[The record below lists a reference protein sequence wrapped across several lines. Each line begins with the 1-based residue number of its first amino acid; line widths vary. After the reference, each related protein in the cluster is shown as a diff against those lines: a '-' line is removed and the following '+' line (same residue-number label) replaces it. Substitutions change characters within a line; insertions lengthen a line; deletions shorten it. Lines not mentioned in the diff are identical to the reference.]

1 MQLTA
6 SASRYCQL
14 NVIRKSYTKPCRKK
28 RKEKKHVYAYMYMHE
43 KRLLNITIVVVVE
56 IVSLHGFVRFLKIA
70 STAAALDNDIIFISL
85 NYCSLS

>member
-1 MQLTA
+1 
-6 SASRYCQL
+6 
-14 NVIRKSYTKPCRKK
+14 
-28 RKEKKHVYAYMYMHE
+28 MYMHE

>member
-1 MQLTA
+1 MS
-6 SASRYCQL
+6 SAKAIQNRAE
-14 NVIRKSYTKPCRKK
+14 KK
-28 RKEKKHVYAYMYMHE
+28 GKKKKHVYAYMYMHE